1 VRSRGAAENLAVGL
15 EGRIGFERDRD
26 LPRIDALLIIAH
38 GMLDIGCIEQP
49 EANTHQIEH
58 LEDGERLFRCP
69 VIG

>member
-1 VRSRGAAENLAVGL
+1 MADR
-15 EGRIGFERDRD
+15 FERDRELPRID
-26 LPRIDALLIIAH
+26 ALLPRIDALLIIAH